1 MARAVLKAAADS
13 ITLEKIRSL
22 TDVPQEDRRQEN
34 TGSSKALEFSAKEI
48 NSMPKAFRK
57 QFRCNGLTAH
67 VHRRRSGKYH
77 WNYEIRCQIDHRK
90 INVSSNSLE
99 EAKRKFLRRLEEADA
114 GQAKRSESGV
124 PTTMDKFSMYYFE
137 NFRKRKVSANT
148 YRITLNEYRNHIL
161 PHFGDMPLKKIT
173 PKRCQELIDKVHE
186 QGIARTA
193 EDIFTLLN
201 LTFQAAVKHGVL
213 ASNPMDMVFRE
224 KHEREHGAAL
234 SREEEAKLLAHV
246 RGTEYEVMFAV
257 ALYTGMRPVEY
268 QTAAIEGAFIKA
280 RNAKRKDGKVEY
292 KKIPIHPMLRPYLQ
306 GVTELKMAAVKT
318 LRKKLAEVLPTHKL
332 YDLRTTFYTRCT
344 ECGVSDVAIK
354 KFVGHTLGGL
364 ADTYTDLSDD
374 YLIAEGE
381 KISY

>member
-1 MARAVLKAAADS
+1 
-13 ITLEKIRSL
+13 
-22 TDVPQEDRRQEN
+22 
-34 TGSSKALEFSAKEI
+34 
-48 NSMPKAFRK
+48 
-57 QFRCNGLTAH
+57 
-67 VHRRRSGKYH
+67 
-77 WNYEIRCQIDHRK
+77 
-90 INVSSNSLE
+90 
-99 EAKRKFLRRLEEADA
+99 
-114 GQAKRSESGV
+114 
-124 PTTMDKFSMYYFE
+124 MY
-137 NFRKRKVSANT
+137 
-148 YRITLNEYRNHIL
+148 
-161 PHFGDMPLKKIT
+161 
-173 PKRCQELIDKVHE
+173 E

-193 EDIFTLLN
+193 QDIVTLLN
-201 LTFQAAVKHGVL
+201 ITFQAAIKHGVL
-213 ASNPMDMVFRE
+213 MSNPMDMVFRE

-246 RGTEYEVMFAV
+246 RDTEYEVMFAV

-268 QTAAIEGAFIKA
+268 QTAAIEGSFIKA

>member
-13 ITLEKIRSL
+13 VTLEKIRSF

-34 TGSSKALEFSAKEI
+34 TGSLKALEFSAKEI

-67 VHRRRSGKYH
+67 VHRRRSGKQH
-77 WNYEIRCQIDHRK
+77 WNYEIRCQINYQK
-90 INVSSNSLE
+90 INVSSN
-99 EAKRKFLRRLEEADA
+99 
-114 GQAKRSESGV
+114 
-124 PTTMDKFSMYYFE
+124 
-137 NFRKRKVSANT
+137 
-148 YRITLNEYRNHIL
+148 
-161 PHFGDMPLKKIT
+161 
-173 PKRCQELIDKVHE
+173 
-186 QGIARTA
+186 
-193 EDIFTLLN
+193 N
-201 LTFQAAVKHGVL
+201 L
-213 ASNPMDMVFRE
+213 
-224 KHEREHGAAL
+224 
-234 SREEEAKLLAHV
+234 EEAKLLAHV
-246 RGTEYEVMFAV
+246 RDTEYEVMFAV

-268 QTAAIEGAFIKA
+268 QTAAIEGSFIKA

-318 LRKKLAEVLPTHKL
+318 MRKKLAEVLPAHKL